1 MPKLVY
7 IYGDDGKLLDTLM
20 DALKSYGYSL
30 EYTDLADD
38 PELQTVTADIAL
50 LCKPAELRTRLTAGR
65 LTVDLDSMSVCDDT
79 GKMLHF
85 TPTEFALLTYLM
97 KNSGR
102 AVPRDELL
110 PQIWGFENDSSTR
123 VADDTVKRLRK
134 KLIGTGV
141 EIKTIWGFG
150 FRLNT
155 AGQAAE

>member
-20 DALKSYGYSL
+20 DALKSSGYSL
-30 EYTDLADD
+30 EYTELAED
-38 PELQTVTADIAL
+38 PQRQGITADIAL
-50 LCKPAELRTRLTAGR
+50 LCQPTVVRARLSAGR
-65 LTVDLDSMSVCDDT
+65 LTVDLDSMSACDDT
-79 GKMLHF
+79 GTPLHF

-97 KNSGR
+97 KNDGR

-134 KLIGTGV
+134 KLAGTGV
-141 EIKTIWGFG
+141 EIKTIWGYG
-150 FRLNT
+150 FRLSAEST
-155 AGQAAE
+155 AR